1 MSSGGGGGGSGV
13 PADTT
18 NVQTIREAPEIE
30 ARRLGLMDAAREL
43 AMKQTTL
50 PAYQVAAMTTPET
63 EARTLARSGMAGQQQ
78 ITDATT
84 AASGAQTAAGQ
95 TFTAAQVQAAM
106 NPYIQNVVNQVSDD
120 YLARENR
127 LAAQAVRSGN
137 LGGGREGV
145 GIAELQ
151 RQKADTLGGI
161 YGQGYQ
167 SALGELQTQRALQT
181 QTGIQAGEINLNA
194 ANIAQQGRAGQLQGL
209 MGTGGVERGVNQAAL
224 EAQRQTALQNIQEPY
239 QRVAFVSDIQSGVPS
254 ASQQRIAQTRAPQ
267 PSPLGQAVGTGIGA
281 YAAFTGG

>member
-1 MSSGGGGGGSGV
+1 MSSGGGGSGV

-30 ARRLGLMDAAREL
+30 ARRLGLMDAAVEL
-43 AMKQTTL
+43 AKKPTTL
-50 PAYQVAAMTTPET
+50 PSYQVAGMAPAEQD
-63 EARTLARSGMAGQQQ
+63 ALTLARSGQAGTQQ
-78 ITDATT
+78 ITDALS
-84 AASGAQTAAGQ
+84 AASGAQTSAAQ
-95 TFTAAQVQAAM
+95 TFNAAQVQAAM
-106 NPYIQNVVNQVSDD
+106 NPYIQNVVNRVSDD
-120 YLARENR
+120 YLSRENK
-127 LAAQAVRSGN
+127 LAAQAISSGN

-161 YGQGYQ
+161 YGSGYQ
-167 SALGELQTQRALQT
+167 SALGELQTQRGLET
-181 QTGIQAGEINLNA
+181 QTGIQAGELNLNA
-194 ANIAQQGRAGQLQGL
+194 AQLAQQGRSGELQGL
-209 MGTGGVERGVNQAAL
+209 MGTGGVQRNVAQAGL

-254 ASQQRIAQTRAPQ
+254 GSQARISQTSAPQ

-281 YAAFTGG
+281 YAAFTG

>member
-1 MSSGGGGGGSGV
+1 MSSGGGGGSGV

-18 NVQTIREAPEIE
+18 NVQTLREAPEIE
-30 ARRLGLMDAAREL
+30 ARRLGLMDAATEL
-43 AMKQTTL
+43 AKKQTTL

-106 NPYIQNVVNQVSDD
+106 NPYIQNVVNRVSDD
-120 YLARENR
+120 YAAKENQ
-127 LAAQAVRSGN
+127 LAANAIQSGN
-137 LGGGREGV
+137 FGGGREGV

-161 YGQGYQ
+161 YGTGYQ
-167 SALGELQTQRALQT
+167 SALGELQTQRALET

-194 ANIAQQGRAGQLQGL
+194 AQLSQAGRSSQLQGL

-254 ASQQRIAQTRAPQ
+254 SSQQRIAQTRAPQ

>member
-1 MSSGGGGGGSGV
+1 MSSGGGGSGV

-78 ITDATT
+78 LTDATT

-120 YLARENR
+120 YLARENQ
-127 LAAQAVRSGN
+127 LAAQAVQSGN
-137 LGGGREGV
+137 FGGGREGV

-151 RQKADTLGGI
+151 RQKANTLGGI

-194 ANIAQQGRAGQLQGL
+194 ANIAQQGRSGQLQGL

>member
-1 MSSGGGGGGSGV
+1 MSSGGGGSGV

-78 ITDATT
+78 LTDATT

-95 TFTAAQVQAAM
+95 TFNAAQVQAAM

-127 LAAQAVRSGN
+127 LAAQAVQSGN

-151 RQKADTLGGI
+151 RQKANTLGGI

-167 SALGELQTQRALQT
+167 SALGELQTQRALET

-194 ANIAQQGRAGQLQGL
+194 ANIAQQGRSGQLQGL

-254 ASQQRIAQTRAPQ
+254 SSQQRIAQTRAPQ

>member
-30 ARRLGLMDAAREL
+30 ARRLGLMDAATEL
-43 AMKQTTL
+43 AKKQTTL

-106 NPYIQNVVNQVSDD
+106 NPYIQNVVNRVSDD
-120 YLARENR
+120 YAAKENQ
-127 LAAQAVRSGN
+127 LAANAIQSGN
-137 LGGGREGV
+137 FGGGREGV

-161 YGQGYQ
+161 YGTGYQ
-167 SALGELQTQRALQT
+167 SALGELQTQRALET

-194 ANIAQQGRAGQLQGL
+194 ANIAQQGRSGQLQGL

-254 ASQQRIAQTRAPQ
+254 SSQQRIAQTRAPQ

>member
-1 MSSGGGGGGSGV
+1 MSSGGGGGRGV

-78 ITDATT
+78 LTDATT

-95 TFTAAQVQAAM
+95 TFNAAQVQAAM

-120 YLARENR
+120 YLARENQ
-127 LAAQAVRSGN
+127 LAAQAVQSGN
-137 LGGGREGV
+137 FGGGREGV

-151 RQKADTLGGI
+151 RQKANTLGGI

-167 SALGELQTQRALQT
+167 SALGELQTQRALET

-194 ANIAQQGRAGQLQGL
+194 ANIAQQGRSGQLQGL

>member
-1 MSSGGGGGGSGV
+1 MSSGGGGGGV

-30 ARRLGLMDAAREL
+30 ARRLGLMDAAVEL
-43 AMKQTTL
+43 AKKPTNL
-50 PAYQVAAMTTPET
+50 PAYQVAGMAP
-63 EARTLARSGMAGQQQ
+63 AAQDALTLARSGQAGTQQ
-78 ITDATT
+78 ITDALS

-95 TFTAAQVQAAM
+95 TFNAAQVQAAM
-106 NPYIQNVVNQVSDD
+106 NPYIQNVVNRVSDD
-120 YLARENR
+120 YLTRENK
-127 LAAQAVRSGN
+127 LAAQATASGN

-161 YGQGYQ
+161 YGSGYQ
-167 SALGELQTQRALQT
+167 SALGELQTQRGLQT

-194 ANIAQQGRAGQLQGL
+194 AQLAQQGRTGELQGL
-209 MGTGGVERGVNQAAL
+209 MGTGGVQRNVAQAGL

-254 ASQQRIAQTRAPQ
+254 GSQARISQTSAPQ

-281 YAAFTGG
+281 YAAFTGSR

>member
-1 MSSGGGGGGSGV
+1 MSSGGGGSGV

-43 AMKQTTL
+43 AVKETTL
-50 PAYQVAAMTTPET
+50 PAYQVAGMAPAEQ
-63 EARTLARSGMAGQQQ
+63 EALSLARSGQAGSQQ
-78 ITDATT
+78 ITDALS
-84 AASGAQTAAGQ
+84 AASGAQTSAAQ
-95 TFTAAQVQAAM
+95 TFNAAQVQAAM
-106 NPYIQNVVNQVSDD
+106 NPYIQNVVNRVSDD
-120 YLARENR
+120 YLSRENK
-127 LAAQAVRSGN
+127 LAAQAISSGN

-161 YGQGYQ
+161 YGSGYQ
-167 SALGELQTQRALQT
+167 SALGELQTQRGLET
-181 QTGIQAGEINLNA
+181 QTGLQAGEINLNA
-194 ANIAQQGRAGQLQGL
+194 AQLAQQGRSGELQGL
-209 MGTGGVERGVNQAAL
+209 MGTGGVQRNIAQAGL

-254 ASQQRIAQTRAPQ
+254 GSQARISQTSAPQ

>member
-1 MSSGGGGGGSGV
+1 MSSGGGGGSGV

-78 ITDATT
+78 LTDATT

-120 YLARENR
+120 FLRKENQ
-127 LAAQAVRSGN
+127 LAAQAARSGN

-145 GIAELQ
+145 GIAEIQ

-161 YGQGYQ
+161 YGTGYQ
-167 SALGELQTQRALQT
+167 SALGELQTQRALET

-194 ANIAQQGRAGQLQGL
+194 ANIAQQGRSNQLQGL

-224 EAQRQTALQNIQEPY
+224 EAARQTSLQNIQEPY

-254 ASQQRIAQTRAPQ
+254 ASQARLSQTRAPQ
-267 PSPLGQAVGTGIGA
+267 PSPLAQAVGTGIGA
-281 YAAFTGG
+281 YAAFTGGR

>member
-127 LAAQAVRSGN
+127 LAAQAVSSGN

-194 ANIAQQGRAGQLQGL
+194 ANIAQQGRSGQLQGL

>member
-1 MSSGGGGGGSGV
+1 MSSGGGGGGV

-30 ARRLGLMDAAREL
+30 ARRLGLMDAAVEL
-43 AMKQTTL
+43 AKKPTTL
-50 PAYQVAAMTTPET
+50 PSYQVAGMAPAEQD
-63 EARTLARSGMAGQQQ
+63 ALTLARSGQAGTQQ
-78 ITDATT
+78 ITDALS

-95 TFTAAQVQAAM
+95 TFNAAQVQAAM
-106 NPYIQNVVNQVSDD
+106 NPYIQNVVNRVSDD
-120 YLARENR
+120 YLTRENK
-127 LAAQAVRSGN
+127 LAAQATASGN

-161 YGQGYQ
+161 YGSGYQ
-167 SALGELQTQRALQT
+167 SALGELQTQRGLET
-181 QTGIQAGEINLNA
+181 QTGLQAGEINLNA
-194 ANIAQQGRAGQLQGL
+194 AQLAQQGRTGELQGL
-209 MGTGGVERGVNQAAL
+209 MGTGGVQRNIHQAGL

-254 ASQQRIAQTRAPQ
+254 GSQARISQTSAPQ

>member
-1 MSSGGGGGGSGV
+1 MSSGGGGSGV

-30 ARRLGLMDAAREL
+30 ARRLGLMDAAVEL
-43 AMKQTTL
+43 AKKPTSL
-50 PAYQVAAMTTPET
+50 PAYQVAGMAPAEQD
-63 EARTLARSGMAGQQQ
+63 ALALARSGQAGTQQ
-78 ITDATT
+78 ITDALT
-84 AASGAQTAAGQ
+84 AATGAQTSAAQ
-95 TFTAAQVQAAM
+95 TFNAAQVQAAM
-106 NPYIQNVVNQVSDD
+106 NPYIQNVVNRVSDD
-120 YLARENR
+120 YLARENK
-127 LAAQAVRSGN
+127 LAAQATASGN

-161 YGQGYQ
+161 YGSGYQ
-167 SALGELQTQRALQT
+167 SALGELQTQRGLET

-194 ANIAQQGRAGQLQGL
+194 AQLAKQGRSGELQGL
-209 MGTGGVERGVNQAAL
+209 MGTGGVQRNIAQAGL

-254 ASQQRIAQTRAPQ
+254 GSQARISQTSAPQ

>member
-1 MSSGGGGGGSGV
+1 MSSGGGGGSGV

-43 AMKQTTL
+43 AMKKTTL

-78 ITDATT
+78 LTDATT

-106 NPYIQNVVNQVSDD
+106 NPYIQNVVNRVSDD
-120 YLARENR
+120 YAAKENQ
-127 LAAQAVRSGN
+127 LAAKAVQSGN

-161 YGQGYQ
+161 YGTGYQ

-194 ANIAQQGRAGQLQGL
+194 ANIAQQGRSGQLQGL

>member
-1 MSSGGGGGGSGV
+1 MSSGGGGSGV

-30 ARRLGLMDAAREL
+30 ARRLGLMDAAVEL
-43 AMKQTTL
+43 AKKPTSL
-50 PAYQVAAMTTPET
+50 PAYQVAGMAPAEQD
-63 EARTLARSGMAGQQQ
+63 ALALARSGQAGTQQ
-78 ITDATT
+78 ITDALT
-84 AASGAQTAAGQ
+84 AATGAQTSAAQ
-95 TFTAAQVQAAM
+95 TFNAAQVQAAM
-106 NPYIQNVVNQVSDD
+106 NPYIQNVVNRVSDD
-120 YLARENR
+120 YLARENK
-127 LAAQAVRSGN
+127 LAAQATASGN

-161 YGQGYQ
+161 YGSGYQ
-167 SALGELQTQRALQT
+167 SALGELQTQRGLET

-194 ANIAQQGRAGQLQGL
+194 AQLAQQGRSGELQGL
-209 MGTGGVERGVNQAAL
+209 MGTGGVQRNIAQAGL

-254 ASQQRIAQTRAPQ
+254 GSQARISQTSAPQ

>member
-1 MSSGGGGGGSGV
+1 MSSGGGGSGV

-30 ARRLGLMDAAREL
+30 ARRLGLMDAAVEL
-43 AMKQTTL
+43 AKKPTNL
-50 PAYQVAAMTTPET
+50 PAYQVAGMAPAEQD
-63 EARTLARSGMAGQQQ
+63 ALTLARSGQAGTQQ
-78 ITDATT
+78 ITDALS
-84 AASGAQTAAGQ
+84 AASGAQTSAAQ
-95 TFTAAQVQAAM
+95 TFNAAQVQAAM
-106 NPYIQNVVNQVSDD
+106 NPYIQNVVNRVSDD
-120 YLARENR
+120 YLSRENK
-127 LAAQAVRSGN
+127 LAAQAISSGN

-161 YGQGYQ
+161 YGSGYQ
-167 SALGELQTQRALQT
+167 SALGELQTQRGLET
-181 QTGIQAGEINLNA
+181 QTGIQAGELNLNA
-194 ANIAQQGRAGQLQGL
+194 AQLAQQGRSGELQGL
-209 MGTGGVERGVNQAAL
+209 MGTGGVQRNVAQAGL

-254 ASQQRIAQTRAPQ
+254 GSQARISQTSAPQ

>member
-1 MSSGGGGGGSGV
+1 
-13 PADTT
+13 
-18 NVQTIREAPEIE
+18 
-30 ARRLGLMDAAREL
+30 MDAAREL

-78 ITDATT
+78 LTDATT

-120 YLARENR
+120 FLRKENQ
-127 LAAQAVRSGN
+127 LAAQAVGSGN
-137 LGGGREGV
+137 FGGGREGV
-145 GIAELQ
+145 GIAEIQ

-161 YGQGYQ
+161 YGTGYQ
-167 SALGELQTQRALQT
+167 SALGELQTQRALET

-194 ANIAQQGRAGQLQGL
+194 ANIAQQGRSNQLQGL

-224 EAQRQTALQNIQEPY
+224 EAARQTSLQNIQEPY

-254 ASQQRIAQTRAPQ
+254 ASQARLSQTRAPQ

-281 YAAFTGG
+281 YAAFTGGR

>member
-1 MSSGGGGGGSGV
+1 MSSGGGGGSGV

-43 AMKQTTL
+43 AMKKTTL

-78 ITDATT
+78 LTDATT

-106 NPYIQNVVNQVSDD
+106 NPYIQNVVNRVSDD
-120 YLARENR
+120 YAAKENQ
-127 LAAQAVRSGN
+127 LAAKAVQSGN

-161 YGQGYQ
+161 YGTGYQ
-167 SALGELQTQRALQT
+167 SALGELQTQRALET

-194 ANIAQQGRAGQLQGL
+194 ANIAQQGRSGQLQGL

>member
-1 MSSGGGGGGSGV
+1 MSSGGGGSGV

-78 ITDATT
+78 LTDATT

-95 TFTAAQVQAAM
+95 TFNAAQVQAAM

-120 YLARENR
+120 YLARENQ
-127 LAAQAVRSGN
+127 LAAQAVQSGN
-137 LGGGREGV
+137 FGGGREGV

-151 RQKADTLGGI
+151 RQKANTLGGI

-167 SALGELQTQRALQT
+167 SALGELQTQRALET

-194 ANIAQQGRAGQLQGL
+194 ANIAQQGRSGQLQGL

>member
-1 MSSGGGGGGSGV
+1 MSSGGGGGSGV

-78 ITDATT
+78 LTDATT

-120 YLARENR
+120 FLRKE
-127 LAAQAVRSGN
+127 N

-145 GIAELQ
+145 GIAEIQ

-161 YGQGYQ
+161 YGTGYQ
-167 SALGELQTQRALQT
+167 SALGELQTQRALET

-194 ANIAQQGRAGQLQGL
+194 ANIAQQGRSNQLQGL

-224 EAQRQTALQNIQEPY
+224 EAARQTSLQNIQEPY

-254 ASQQRIAQTRAPQ
+254 ASQARLSQTRAPQ

-281 YAAFTGG
+281 YAAFTGGR

>member
-1 MSSGGGGGGSGV
+1 MSSGGGGGSGV

-78 ITDATT
+78 LTDATT

-120 YLARENR
+120 YLARENQ
-127 LAAQAVRSGN
+127 LAAQAVQSGN
-137 LGGGREGV
+137 FGGGREGV

-151 RQKADTLGGI
+151 RQKANTLGGI

-167 SALGELQTQRALQT
+167 SALGELQTQRALET

-194 ANIAQQGRAGQLQGL
+194 ANIAQQGRSGQLQGL

>member
-1 MSSGGGGGGSGV
+1 MSSGGGGGSGV

-30 ARRLGLMDAAREL
+30 ARRLGLMDAAVEL
-43 AMKQTTL
+43 AKKKTNL

-120 YLARENR
+120 YLARENK
-127 LAAQAVRSGN
+127 LAAQAIQSGN
-137 LGGGREGV
+137 FGGGREGV

-151 RQKADTLGGI
+151 RQKANTLGGI

-167 SALGELQTQRALQT
+167 SALGELQTQRALET

-194 ANIAQQGRAGQLQGL
+194 ANLTQQGRSGQLQGL

-224 EAQRQTALQNIQEPY
+224 EAQRQTALQTIQEPY

-254 ASQQRIAQTRAPQ
+254 SSQQRIAQTRAPQ

>member
-1 MSSGGGGGGSGV
+1 MSSGGGGSGV

-78 ITDATT
+78 LTDATT

-95 TFTAAQVQAAM
+95 TFNAAQVQAAM

-120 YLARENR
+120 YLARENQ
-127 LAAQAVRSGN
+127 LAAQAVQSGN
-137 LGGGREGV
+137 FGGGREGV

-151 RQKADTLGGI
+151 RQKANTLGGI

-194 ANIAQQGRAGQLQGL
+194 ANLAQQGRSGQLQGL

>member
-1 MSSGGGGGGSGV
+1 MSSGGGGGSGV

-78 ITDATT
+78 LTDATT

-106 NPYIQNVVNQVSDD
+106 NPYIQNVVNRVSDD
-120 YLARENR
+120 YAAKENQ
-127 LAAQAVRSGN
+127 LAAKAVQSGN

-161 YGQGYQ
+161 YGTGYQ
-167 SALGELQTQRALQT
+167 SALGELQTQRALET

-194 ANIAQQGRAGQLQGL
+194 ANIAQQGRSGQLQGL
-209 MGTGGVERGVNQAAL
+209 MGTGGGERGVNQAAL